1 MSINDERVRE
11 RAKQIWEQAGKP
23 EGRDEEF
30 WHEAER
36 QIMQEEQDNRPDP
49 RFPPRRGEP

>member
-1 MSINDERVRE
+1 MTQKEERIRE

-30 WHEAER
+30 WLQAEQ
-36 QIMQEEQDNRPDP
+36 QIILEEQDTRPDP
-49 RFPPRRGEP
+49 TAPPRRL